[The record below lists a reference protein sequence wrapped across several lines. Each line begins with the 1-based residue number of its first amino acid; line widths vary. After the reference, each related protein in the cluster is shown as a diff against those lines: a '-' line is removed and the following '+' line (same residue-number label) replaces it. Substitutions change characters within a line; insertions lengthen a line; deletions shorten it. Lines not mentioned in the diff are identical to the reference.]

1 MAHYQGTN
9 AEGSRARTLAN
20 EREKQ
25 LELFKKQQDD
35 IKKANQVKLQD
46 MSQNEQTT
54 RGGRGGGRAVRRS
67 LSPLNPHC
75 VALHCAARGYARTR

>member
-1 MAHYQGTN
+1 MAHYQGSS
-9 AEGSRARTLAN
+9 AEGSKARSLAN

-46 MSQNEQTT
+46 MSQWT
-54 RGGRGGGRAVRRS
+54 RRALLMARVLLGWLWLSESRPPFHRS
-67 LSPLNPHC
+67 IRT
-75 VALHCAARGYARTR
+75 AQCAS

>member
-1 MAHYQGTN
+1 MAHYQGSS
-9 AEGSRARTLAN
+9 AEGSKARSLAN

-46 MSQNEQTT
+46 MSQLT
-54 RGGRGGGRAVRRS
+54 RRAHDRWRVRCWV
-67 LSPLNPHC
+67 P
-75 VALHCAARGYARTR
+75 VARRAPFHTRAIR

>member
-1 MAHYQGTN
+1 MAHYQGSS
-9 AEGSRARTLAN
+9 AEGSKARSLAN

-46 MSQNEQTT
+46 MSE
-54 RGGRGGGRAVRRS
+54 
-67 LSPLNPHC
+67 
-75 VALHCAARGYARTR
+75 